1 MRILLNYGNLEK
13 SYAYIK
19 DEDVIIPSDVVETTY
34 SRRIEIGDFTILHNL
49 DKEFDLRVT
58 VELLSYDLVNRHSK
72 LRGVI
77 NLLKYRNWIQ
87 DTRYQLLRVIDEGK
101 NDYDVVGGLHTHYG
115 DVTLIYLG
123 DRRRKPIALLNT
135 RVRNYIYLP
144 LVKDVQF
151 FLIDKVKPNI
161 QKETV
166 DNVLKSTYNELK
178 RDKRSVYG

>member
-1 MRILLNYGNLEK
+1 MRILLKYGNLEK

-87 DTRYQLLRVIDEGK
+87 DARQQLLRVIEEGK
-101 NDYDVVGGLHTHYG
+101 HEYDVIGGLKTPYG
-115 DVTLIYLG
+115 NVTLLYLG
-123 DRRRKPIALLNT
+123 NYRRKPLVLLNT
-135 RVRNYIYLP
+135 MMRIYIYLP
-144 LVKDVQF
+144 LVKDIQF
-151 FLIDKVKPNI
+151 FLIDKVKPGMK
-161 QKETV
+161 KETV
-166 DNVLKSTYNELK
+166 DDALKLAYNELK

>member
-1 MRILLNYGNLEK
+1 MYILLKYGNLEK
-13 SYAYIK
+13 RFTYVK
-19 DEDVIIPSDVVETTY
+19 DEDVIIPSDIVEDTY
-34 SRRIEIGDFTILHNL
+34 SRRIEIGGFAILHNL
-49 DKEFDLRVT
+49 DREFDLRAT
-58 VELLSYDLVNRHSK
+58 VELLSYDLVNRHTK

-87 DTRYQLLRVIDEGK
+87 DARYRLLRVIDEGK
-101 NDYDVVGGLHTHYG
+101 DEYDVAGGLHTPYG
-115 DVTLIYLG
+115 DITLLYLG
-123 DRRRKPIALLNT
+123 DYRRKPLVLLNT

-161 QKETV
+161 QKEAV
-166 DNVLKSTYNELK
+166 DNALKLAYNELK

>member
-1 MRILLNYGNLEK
+1 MYILLKYGNLEK
-13 SYAYIK
+13 RFTYVG
-19 DEDVIIPSDVVETTY
+19 DEDVIIPSSDGEASY
-34 SRRIEIGDFTILHNL
+34 SRRIEIGDYTILHNL

-87 DTRYQLLRVIDEGK
+87 DVRYQLLRVIDGGK
-101 NDYDVVGGLHTHYG
+101 DEYDVVGGLRTPYG

-123 DRRRKPIALLNT
+123 NRRRKPLVLLNT

-144 LVKDVQF
+144 LVKDIQF
-151 FLIDKVKPNI
+151 FLIYKVKPNI
-161 QKETV
+161 QKERV
-166 DNVLKSTYNELK
+166 DNVLKSAYNELK
-178 RDKRSVYG
+178 RDKKSVYG